1 MATKTRAPLPVSP
14 GPWSLQGEAWIFI
27 IRDQPF
33 SETPVPLPEGNY
45 APLEKG
51 SAGDL
56 SHRFHGG
63 TGLFLVIR
71 YSATPVG
78 RYDEIMIVPG
88 LFSYKVKGRKDK
100 LYRWAITRLYVS
112 RDESTCNGRPN
123 WGIPKH
129 TADFTFTDVADGSQ
143 QLTVQHPVP
152 GATPFFR
159 CRLKHSRLTPFSFPV
174 STTWLETRLAKTL
187 LVRHYEIELIQ
198 PPCPAAEGDDDPRIA
213 PEGQRAEAL
222 KEGTGYRRVLHP
234 ASGWGKAC
242 KLLPA
247 PPAAGE
253 PGYGQDW
260 SEFGDGKSF
269 PKFKGSYLERLNV
282 HLLTFDMLV
291 PLAELVDVEDE

>member
-1 MATKTRAPLPVSP
+1 MPTKTRAPLPVSP
-14 GPWSLQGEAWIFI
+14 GPWTLNGEAWIFI

-51 SAGDL
+51 SEGDL

-71 YSATPVG
+71 YSNTPVG
-78 RYDEIMIVPG
+78 PYDEVMIVPG

-100 LYRWAITRLYVS
+100 LYRWAITRL
-112 RDESTCNGRPN
+112 
-123 WGIPKH
+123 H
-129 TADFTFTDVADGSQ
+129 TADFTFTDLADGTQ
-143 QLTVQHPVP
+143 QVTIQHPVP

-159 CRLKHSRLTPFSFPV
+159 CRLQHSRLTPFQFPV
-174 STTWLETRLAKTL
+174 STQWLETRLAKTL

-222 KEGTGYRRVLHP
+222 KQGTGYRRVLHP

-247 PPAAGE
+247 PPAVGE
-253 PGYGQDW
+253 PGHGQDW
-260 SEFGDGKSF
+260 SGFGDGKSF
-269 PKFKGSYLERLNV
+269 PKFKGPYLEHLNV

-291 PLAELVDVEDE
+291 PLAELIDVEDE